1 MNSGKE
7 QQTRSLFVGS
17 LAKGFQVLE
26 AFESGRRELGITDI
40 ARITGL
46 EKSAASRIVQT
57 MFKLGYLSQN
67 PANRR
72 YSLSAKML
80 TGAFNFLNANPVIE
94 VAMPRLV
101 GLSDAIGRSVALC
114 ILSDI
119 EVIYAVRLERR
130 EFYYP
135 TGHIGE
141 RQPVYCTSGGRAIL
155 SALPRETA
163 RDLLERSDR
172 RKLTPHTKTDLDELM
187 DELKKVSRQ
196 SYCIQVEEYISNEIN
211 FSAPVINGEA
221 EPVAAVVVSQLFRKK
236 DVAELEAELAP
247 LLLQTVNEISIALG
261 APRKALQS
269 LIPNN

>member
-1 MNSGKE
+1 MSNDKE
-7 QQTRSLFVGS
+7 QQTKSLFVGS
-17 LAKGFQVLE
+17 LAKGFQALE
-26 AFESGRRELGITDI
+26 AFERGRRELGITDI

-46 EKSAASRIVQT
+46 EKSAASRIIQT
-57 MFKLGYLSQN
+57 LCTLGYLSRN

-72 YSLSAKML
+72 YSLSAKVL
-80 TGAFNFLNANPVIE
+80 TGAFNFLNANPIIE

-114 ILSDI
+114 ILSDT
-119 EVIYAVRLERR
+119 EVIYAVRQERR

-155 SALPRETA
+155 SALPRDTA
-163 RDLLERSDR
+163 LDILKRSDR
-172 RKLTPHTKTDLDELM
+172 RKLTQHTKTDLNELM
-187 DELKKVSRQ
+187 DELKIISDQ

-211 FSAPVINGEA
+211 FAAPVINGEG
-221 EPVAAVVVSQLFRKK
+221 EPVAAVVISQLFRKK

-247 LLLQTVNEISIALG
+247 LLLQTANEISAALG
-261 APRKALQS
+261 APRMAQNSKS
-269 LIPNN
+269 P